1 MNHQDGSLSLQRT
14 FITFDISLKSAKK
27 EQRDS
32 NDFRSVEF
40 WVTEMEAEGDNSP
53 LLYFKKQDQL
63 SSYEDD
69 FELALMTLPQ
79 QQLLQKLGSEK
90 LCIDSTHGTNIY
102 KFFLTTLLIVTEDG
116 SGMPCAYLISK
127 RVETETLVRFF
138 EAIKKKNKCN
148 AL

>member
-1 MNHQDGSLSLQRT
+1 M
-14 FITFDISLKSAKK
+14 
-27 EQRDS
+27 
-32 NDFRSVEF
+32 
-40 WVTEMEAEGDNSP
+40 
-53 LLYFKKQDQL
+53 LYFKKQDQL

-102 KFFLTTLLIVTEDG
+102 KFFLTTLLTVTEDG

-127 RVETETLVRFF
+127 RVDTETLVRFF
-138 EAIKKKNKCN
+138 EAIKKNQM
-148 AL
+148 